1 VELQSALRLIYPPRC
16 LSCGAQTET
25 DFALCGGCWRDTS
38 FIGGTVCD
46 ACGAPLPDA
55 PPGGAPSSG
64 GAEDKGSAIHCDDCL
79 ATPRPWTQGRAAL
92 LYKDIG
98 RKLVL
103 GLKHGDRTDLAA
115 PAGRWMARAARPL
128 VRPGTV
134 VVPVPLHWTRLLRRR
149 YNQAALLAHAVG
161 DALLLPVSPEAL
173 VRPRR
178 TAFLDGHD
186 RDARFAALRGAIA
199 PHPRK
204 GGEVRGR
211 PVLLVD
217 DVMTSGA
224 TLAAATAALRAA
236 GATEVCVLA
245 LARVAKDT

>member
-1 VELQSALRLIYPPRC
+1 MDLQSALRLIYPPRC

-46 ACGAPLPDA
+46 ACGAPLPDT
-55 PPGGAPSSG
+55 PPGDVQVAAA
-64 GAEDKGSAIHCDDCL
+64 AEDPGSRIVCDDCI
-79 ATPRPWTQGRAAL
+79 ATPRPWRQGRAAL
-92 LYKDIG
+92 LYRDIG

-115 PAGRWMARAARPL
+115 PAGRWMARAAGPL

-161 DALLLPVSPEAL
+161 AALLLPVHPEAL

-178 TAFLDGHD
+178 TRFLDGHN
-186 RDARFAALRGAIA
+186 RDARFAAMTGAIA

-204 GGEVRGR
+204 GRDVQGR

-224 TLAAATAALRAA
+224 TLAAATGALRAA